1 MVNSYLKKIALVR
14 HDHFGSK
21 ASPPEASQAMAA
33 KTKVE
38 LDSVARLLYSLW
50 VTNGCGSVT
59 RVETRQ

>member
-1 MVNSYLKKIALVR
+1 
-14 HDHFGSK
+14 
-21 ASPPEASQAMAA
+21 MAA